1 MPYHHLLSLT
11 SLGPSLEGP
20 LPLAELEDVRVGAEA
35 DWWGDSLSAP
45 WEGLGG
51 PARPE
56 MATED
61 SPPSI
66 PLGDCHANQM
76 WLVSGSRHASS
87 SPSQPAASLHL
98 QFTNSL
104 LLWSY
109 LTPRTAPQVQ
119 ERSETVAPCDR
130 WAEGNLKISWRPH
143 GSVKYTASAPSSPTL
158 EVARVRGGCSL
169 VSVPWGLSISSDPD
183 ARELTS
189 RV

>member
-1 MPYHHLLSLT
+1 MSELVRRLT
-11 SLGPSLEGP
+11 GG
-20 LPLAELEDVRVGAEA
+20 GN
-35 DWWGDSLSAP
+35 SLSAA

-51 PARPE
+51 PTRPG

-76 WLVSGSRHASS
+76 WLVSGSRPLPRPGP
-87 SPSQPAASLHL
+87 SPSQPAANLHL
-98 QFTNSL
+98 QFTNPL
-104 LLWSY
+104 LLWSH

-119 ERSETVAPCDR
+119 ERSGTFAPCDR
-130 WAEGNLKISWRPH
+130 WTEGNLKISWRPH
-143 GSVKYTASAPSSPTL
+143 GSVKYTASASSSPAL
-158 EVARVRGGCSL
+158 EVARVRGGCGLFL
-169 VSVPWGLSISSDPD
+169 VSWGSSFSSDPD

>member
-1 MPYHHLLSLT
+1 MQNLRMSELAQRLTGGGTPYQHPGRDLVALQGLRWPQRTAHLETVMQIKCGLCQVP
-11 SLGPSLEGP
+11 GMP
-20 LPLAELEDVRVGAEA
+20 LP
-35 DWWGDSLSAP
+35 
-45 WEGLGG
+45 
-51 PARPE
+51 RPC
-56 MATED
+56 
-61 SPPSI
+61 P
-66 PLGDCHANQM
+66 
-76 WLVSGSRHASS
+76 

-119 ERSETVAPCDR
+119 ERSETVAPRDR

-143 GSVKYTASAPSSPTL
+143 VSVKYTASAPSSPTL

-169 VSVPWGLSISSDPD
+169 VSIPWGLFISSDPD

>member
-51 PARPE
+51 PTRPE

-61 SPPSI
+61 S

-87 SPSQPAASLHL
+87 SPLSFTLPARCQPPPPVYKFPSPLELPDTQDCPA
-98 QFTNSL
+98 
-104 LLWSY
+104 
-109 LTPRTAPQVQ
+109 
-119 ERSETVAPCDR
+119 
-130 WAEGNLKISWRPH
+130 
-143 GSVKYTASAPSSPTL
+143 GSGEVRDSCPT
-158 EVARVRGGCSL
+158 
-169 VSVPWGLSISSDPD
+169 
-183 ARELTS
+183 
-189 RV
+189 

>member
-1 MPYHHLLSLT
+1 MQNLRMSELARRLTGGGTPSQHPGRDLVALQGLRWPQRTAHLAFHLETVMQIKYGLCQVPGMPLPRP
-11 SLGPSLEGP
+11 GPS
-20 LPLAELEDVRVGAEA
+20 
-35 DWWGDSLSAP
+35 
-45 WEGLGG
+45 
-51 PARPE
+51 
-56 MATED
+56 
-61 SPPSI
+61 PP
-66 PLGDCHANQM
+66 
-76 WLVSGSRHASS
+76 
-87 SPSQPAASLHL
+87 QPAATLHL

-104 LLWSY
+104 LLWSH

-169 VSVPWGLSISSDPD
+169 VSVPWGLSIFSDPD

>member
-51 PARPE
+51 PTRPE

-61 SPPSI
+61 S

-76 WLVSGSRHASS
+76 WLVSVPGMPLPRPGP

-104 LLWSY
+104 LLWGY

-119 ERSETVAPCDR
+119 ERSETVAPRDR

-143 GSVKYTASAPSSPTL
+143 VSVKYTASAPSSPTL

-169 VSVPWGLSISSDPD
+169 VSIPWGLSISSDPD